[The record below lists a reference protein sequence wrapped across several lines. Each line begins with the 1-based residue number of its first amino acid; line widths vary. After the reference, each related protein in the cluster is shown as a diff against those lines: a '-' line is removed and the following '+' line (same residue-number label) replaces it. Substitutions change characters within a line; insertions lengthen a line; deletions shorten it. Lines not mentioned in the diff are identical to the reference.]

1 MKILVLISPKRRMTT
16 RESRSEKKESFLP
29 LCGETPNPNPRRGQ
43 VQIELKSG
51 KIRLV
56 GELFTPP
63 SLAGIHPALIIC
75 HGVPQAPPDP
85 ADRGYPL
92 MAERFAG
99 DGFVTLLFN
108 FRGTGESQGNFH
120 LLGWA
125 EDLRAALDYLC
136 SLAEVDPNRVSTLG
150 FSGGAAVSI
159 YVAAQ
164 DERIRSLVACASPAN
179 FDTLFRPESAQ
190 SFVEQARRL
199 GIIREA
205 SFPQDLEAWLEE

>member
-1 MKILVLISPKRRMTT
+1 M
-16 RESRSEKKESFLP
+16 
-29 LCGETPNPNPRRGQ
+29 
-43 VQIELKSG
+43 QIELRSG

-56 GELFTPP
+56 GELFTPS
-63 SLAGIHPALIIC
+63 SLAERHPALIIC

-85 ADRGYPL
+85 TDRGYPL

-99 DGFVTLLFN
+99 EGFVTLWFN

-136 SLAEVDPNRVSTLG
+136 PLPEVDSNRVSTLG

-164 DERIRSLVACASPAN
+164 DERISSLVACASPAN
-179 FDTLFRPESAQ
+179 FDTLIRPGLAQ
-190 SFVEQARRL
+190 STKPVTNLLSGGTRDDQP
-199 GIIREA
+199 G
-205 SFPQDLEAWLEE
+205 